1 MNIVS
6 FGGGTNSTAMII
18 GMYQYG
24 NLKSTVPEK
33 IARKK
38 IKRVHSNG
46 GWSLMDYWIET

>member
-1 MNIVS
+1 MKIE
-6 FGGGTNSTAMII
+6 
-18 GMYQYG
+18 YQYG
-24 NLKSTVPEK
+24 NMKSTVPEK